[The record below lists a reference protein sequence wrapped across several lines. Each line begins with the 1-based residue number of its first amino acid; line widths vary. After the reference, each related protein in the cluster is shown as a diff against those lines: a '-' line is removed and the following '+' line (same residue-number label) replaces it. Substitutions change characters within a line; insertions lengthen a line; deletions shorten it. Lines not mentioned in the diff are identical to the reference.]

1 MSTLITCFV
10 PASGTE
16 TDTDLIDSLQ
26 HTGQIKET
34 ILLAPP
40 TLKTSHAHIVCNHL
54 WSTKTFKH
62 IAQQIA
68 TPYTLILTK
77 SLPLNPS
84 PLAFERFIQVA
95 DDTQAAITYA
105 DYWIRKDNQLVAH
118 PLIDYQKGSLRDDF
132 NFGSMLLIRTDVL
145 KAVVNDMQAAYKFA
159 GLYELRL
166 RASRMGNIV
175 RIPEPL
181 YTTIEADTRASG
193 DQQFDYVDPRNR
205 EVQIEMEEVCTTH
218 LKIIDGWLAPEF
230 STPDLTS
237 PQFATEATVVIPVR
251 NRERTIAEAVKSVL
265 MQKTS
270 FPFNLIV
277 VDNHSSDSTP
287 IILNE
292 LAKTDDR
299 LIHLLP
305 DRHDLGIGG
314 CWNHAVHHPQCGRFA
329 IQLDSDDLYID
340 DNVIQRIVDAFYQ
353 QQCAM
358 VVGSYQMVNFNLEP
372 IPPGL
377 IDHREWTPENGRNN
391 ALRINGLGAPR
402 AFFTPVL
409 RQMMVPN
416 VSYGEDYAVGLRISR
431 NYQIGRIYEP
441 LYLCRRWEDNSDAA
455 LDISRLNTYNTY
467 KDRIRTIELEAR
479 LNMNASKQ

>member
-1 MSTLITCFV
+1 MSKLITCFI

-16 TDTDLIDSLQ
+16 TDADLIDSLQ
-26 HTGQIKET
+26 LSGSIKET

-40 TLKTSHAHIVCNHL
+40 TLKTKNKHIICNHL
-54 WSTKTFKH
+54 WSTKTIKH
-62 IAQQIA
+62 LAQQVE
-68 TPYTLILTK
+68 TPYTLIITQ

-84 PLAFERFIQVA
+84 PLALERFIQVA
-95 DDTQAAITYA
+95 DDTQAVITYA

-132 NFGSMLLIRTDVL
+132 NFGSMLLLRTDVL
-145 KAVVNDMQAAYKFA
+145 KAVANEMRTANKYA
-159 GLYELRL
+159 GMYELRL
-166 RASRMGNIV
+166 GASRMGNIV

-193 DQQFDYVDPRNR
+193 DQQFDYVNPRNR

-218 LKIIDGWLAPEF
+218 LKIIDAWLSPDFTIADLKSHPF
-230 STPDLTS
+230 S
-237 PQFATEATVVIPVR
+237 TEATVVIPVR

-277 VDNHSSDSTP
+277 VNNHSTDGTTV
-287 IILNE
+287 ILNE

-299 LIHLLP
+299 LIHLVP

-372 IPPGL
+372 IAPGL

-409 RQMMVPN
+409 RQVMIPN

-455 LDISRLNTYNTY
+455 LDISRLNTYNYY

-479 LNMNASKQ
+479 LKMNISK